1 MKRFISVLLACAMC
15 TLFSTGVFA
24 AEEPQIVPT
33 KEVTEITESNDEVTE
48 VNAGENERAL
58 GTLLAT
64 NGGTIYNGMG
74 SIQVYLPS
82 GNFSADFVAVLGYCE
97 VNTVVSCSVRDPNGN
112 IYDLGSIAGNGSSTN
127 AYSVFYASSGTY
139 TFIFDAGTS
148 SPIEVACFI
157 YD

>member
-15 TLFSTGVFA
+15 ALFSTSVFA
-24 AEEPQIVPT
+24 AEEPSQAPSQEVAE
-33 KEVTEITESNDEVTE
+33 EVTTNDTEAS
-48 VNAGENERAL
+48 ERAL
-58 GTLLAT
+58 GNLLAT
-64 NGGTIYNGMG
+64 NGGTIRNGLG

-82 GNFSADFVAVLGYCE
+82 GNFNADFVAVLGYCE
-97 VNTVVSCSVRDPNGN
+97 VNTVLSCSVRDPNGN

-127 AYSVFYASSGTY
+127 AYPVFYAPGGTY
-139 TFIFDAGTS
+139 TFIFDAGTN